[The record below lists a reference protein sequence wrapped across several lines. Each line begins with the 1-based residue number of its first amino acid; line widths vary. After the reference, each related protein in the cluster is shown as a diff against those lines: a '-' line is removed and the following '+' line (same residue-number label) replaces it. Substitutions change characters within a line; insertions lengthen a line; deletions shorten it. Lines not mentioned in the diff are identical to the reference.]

1 MKTSASTFETHGSWN
16 PVRFGLASWVVVKSP
31 IFTTLRHVK
40 MSFKK
45 NIGVVATTPIYIKV
59 TPVLTADCFST
70 VHKGRL
76 PCFSTVH
83 KGRLPLRLT
92 SHVLKRP
99 LAKQN
104 HKVQN
109 RMMKWSFMLCPLHKM
124 LLHIFLQLPVLL
136 KRLINIKN
144 SLNFVH
150 FFLRKPS

>member
-1 MKTSASTFETHGSWN
+1 MLLYYCVGFCIEYARKIIFLPMKTSASIFETHGSWN

-92 SHVLKRP
+92 SHVLRRP
-99 LAKQN
+99 WQN
-104 HKVQN
+104 KTTRYRIV
-109 RMMKWSFMLCPLHKM
+109 
-124 LLHIFLQLPVLL
+124 
-136 KRLINIKN
+136 
-144 SLNFVH
+144 
-150 FFLRKPS
+150 